1 MSLHPKVD
9 AFLSCLRH
17 SGLFDADRFAKL
29 RKEIEKQG
37 PKVNDPRPVAEALV
51 RDEALTSWQAE
62 NLLRGKRRGFVI
74 DKYRLLSPLGRGGMN
89 AVYLAEHALMRRRC
103 AIKIL
108 PEKQLGE
115 QSTVDRFNREARAVA
130 LLDHTN
136 IVRAYD
142 FGKVID
148 GNRSIHF
155 FAMELVEGESLE
167 ERVARDGPLPL
178 VEAANLIRQVADGLA
193 HAHAAGVVHRDIKP
207 GNLLVD
213 RDGVVKILDLGL
225 AKFFGDEPV
234 QNAEGGQ
241 QVFGTVD
248 FLSPE
253 QALNS
258 QTTDARSDIYSL
270 GCTLYF
276 LLVGHA
282 PFPEG
287 TLTERLVGHVSK
299 QPAPIAKKRADVPAD
314 LVAIVDRMMAKKP
327 ADRFQTAEEVTELLR
342 RWLVRHADKQWIRKN
357 PAILSGPADAES
369 TTASFPAVS
378 ESSTPAPR
386 SLVPADSTADIKF
399 QMFQPDP
406 SSFMD
411 SKIFRPRTAPS
422 WWQFLQRAWSNRRGR
437 DQSDE

>member
-9 AFLSCLRH
+9 AFLSCLGH
-17 SGLFDADRFAKL
+17 SQLVDADRVAKL
-29 RKEIEKQG
+29 RKQVEKQG
-37 PKVNDPRPVAEALV
+37 AKITDPRTVAEALV
-51 RDEALTSWQAE
+51 RDEHLTSWQAE
-62 NLLRGKRRGFVI
+62 NLLQGKRRGFVI

-89 AVYLAEHALMRRRC
+89 AVYLAEHSLMRRRC

-108 PEKQLGE
+108 PEKLLGE
-115 QSTVDRFNREARAVA
+115 QAAVERFNREARAVA

-148 GNRSIHF
+148 GNRPIHF

-167 ERVARDGPLPL
+167 ERVARDGPLPS
-178 VEAANLIRQVADGLA
+178 VEAANFIRQVADGLA
-193 HAHAAGVVHRDIKP
+193 HAHAAGIVHRDVKP

-234 QNAEGGQ
+234 KDAEGGQ

-253 QALNS
+253 QAIKS
-258 QTTDARSDIYSL
+258 QTADARSDIYSL

-287 TLTERLVGHVSK
+287 TLTERLVGHISQ
-299 QPAPIAKKRADVPAD
+299 QPAPIAQKRADVPAD
-314 LVAIVDRMMAKKP
+314 LTAVVERMMAKTP
-327 ADRFQTAEEVTELLR
+327 ADRYQTAEEVTELLR

-357 PAILSGPADAES
+357 PAILTGSDETSS
-369 TTASFPAVS
+369 TAASFPPGSDAR
-378 ESSTPAPR
+378 TPAPR
-386 SLVPADSTADIKF
+386 SVVPADSTADIKF
-399 QMFQPDP
+399 HSFQPDP
-406 SSFMD
+406 SSLMD
-411 SKIFRPRTAPS
+411 SKIFRQRTAPT
-422 WWQFLQRAWSNRRGR
+422 WWQFFERVWKNRRQR
-437 DQSDE
+437 EESDE